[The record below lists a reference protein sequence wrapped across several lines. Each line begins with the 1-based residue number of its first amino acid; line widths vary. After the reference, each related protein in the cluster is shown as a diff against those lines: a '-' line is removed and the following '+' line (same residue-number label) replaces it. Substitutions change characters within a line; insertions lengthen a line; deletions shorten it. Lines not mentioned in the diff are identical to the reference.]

1 MNEKLIARLDWES
14 IKLRITS
21 PSFNNVGLFIALI
34 AMSAYFATQSPYYL
48 SVRNFLNI
56 GNAVAI
62 RGTVAAGLTM
72 VMISGGLDISI
83 AATMA
88 ATGMVT
94 ASLAAA
100 GFPEVVTIVLGIVS
114 GCAIGAVNGFFV
126 TRLRINPIITTLAT
140 MSAIRGL
147 GYVISGG
154 KSVHP
159 SVADF
164 GFMGRGAILGL
175 PAPLFWFALV
185 VVIVFLVLRYTI
197 LGHYCYA
204 IGSNPDACR
213 VSGVR
218 VDWWRMWLYVICG
231 ATSALGGIMLFAMSA
246 TAKPTAAMG
255 AELDI
260 LTAIILGGIS
270 LSGGT
275 GGIVGTVLGMLILGN
290 MRNGLI
296 LMNVAPYWQV
306 VLRGIVLMFAVALD
320 SIRTGGYK

>member
-1 MNEKLIARLDWES
+1 MNDKLIARLDWES

-34 AMSAYFATQSPYYL
+34 AMGAYFATQSPYYL

-72 VMISGGLDISI
+72 VMISGGLHISI

-94 ASLAAA
+94 ASLSAA
-100 GFPEVVTIVLGIVS
+100 GFPEAVTILLGIVS

-159 SVADF
+159 SVADI
-164 GFMGRGAILGL
+164 GFIGFTLEVAD
-175 PAPLFWFALV
+175 
-185 VVIVFLVLRYTI
+185 VF
-197 LGHYCYA
+197 
-204 IGSNPDACR
+204 P
-213 VSGVR
+213 
-218 VDWWRMWLYVICG
+218 
-231 ATSALGGIMLFAMSA
+231 F
-246 TAKPTAAMG
+246 
-255 AELDI
+255 
-260 LTAIILGGIS
+260 
-270 LSGGT
+270 
-275 GGIVGTVLGMLILGN
+275 
-290 MRNGLI
+290 
-296 LMNVAPYWQV
+296 
-306 VLRGIVLMFAVALD
+306 
-320 SIRTGGYK
+320 SI